1 MSSLYWKIWGLIL
14 KIINKLI
21 LKFIIGSVFY
31 SHNKI

>member
-1 MSSLYWKIWGLIL
+1 MSSLYWKIWNLFL

-21 LKFIIGSVFY
+21 LKFIIGSVSY